1 MDVIILPILYI
12 INVVLNLYWW
22 AVVIYVIISW
32 LEAFDVIN
40 RYSPAVY
47 NINSFLFR
55 VVEPVLIPIRRALP
69 SMGGIDLSPLAL
81 ILGISF
87 FQMMIGR
94 LMLKFV

>member
-1 MDVIILPILYI
+1 MDVIILPLLYV

-47 NINSFLFR
+47 NINAFLFR
-55 VVEPVLIPIRRALP
+55 VVEPVLTPLRRVLP
-69 SMGGIDLSPLAL
+69 ATSGIDLSPLAL

-87 FQMMIGR
+87 FQVMISR
-94 LMLKFV
+94 LLLKFV